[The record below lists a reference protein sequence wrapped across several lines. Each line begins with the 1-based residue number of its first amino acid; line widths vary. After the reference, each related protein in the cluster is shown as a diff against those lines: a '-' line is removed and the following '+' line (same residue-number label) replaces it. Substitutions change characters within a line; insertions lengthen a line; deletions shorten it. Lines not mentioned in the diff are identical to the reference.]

1 MTPHA
6 LIRGD
11 EKFNLKLTRK
21 LLFSMLSS
29 TVFEG
34 VLQPAKI
41 ETDINFL
48 SKYTIRLQQYRH
60 IMNDALTNAILA

>member
-21 LLFSMLSS
+21 LLFCILSS
-29 TVFEG
+29 TVLEG

-41 ETDINFL
+41 ERDINFL

-60 IMNDALTNAILA
+60 IMNDALTNAIFA